1 MGLLPGGTRSRL
13 PESPVVLVTG
23 ASSGIGRAVATRL
36 AHDGGH
42 LVLVARS
49 TESLEDVARECKEAG
64 AASALVVP
72 TDVGDDEAVADCV
85 ARTLEEHGR
94 IDAVVSSAGVVAY
107 GRTEEIPAEVFDGV
121 VRTNLLGAANLA
133 RHVLPVMRSQR
144 RGSLVLV
151 GSVLGHIGAPTMT
164 PYVVSKWG
172 LRALA
177 RQLQLENRD
186 LDGVKIGHVA
196 PGGID
201 TPIYAQGASS
211 AGTEGSPPP
220 PTHSPEWVAHRIV
233 SMLDDPSKRAQIGL
247 GNNLLRLGFTALP
260 AVYDLVVGPAFRLVA
275 LDPTRAKE
283 PTEGNVLSP
292 SPEGN
297 RLHGDYDNVLQRLV
311 RRLVPTSG
319 TGQGGG
325 T

>member
-1 MGLLPGGTRSRL
+1 MRLFAGGARSGLPAS
-13 PESPVVLVTG
+13 SVVLVTG
-23 ASSGIGRAVATRL
+23 ASSGIGRAVAIRV

-42 LVLVARS
+42 VVLVARS
-49 TESLEDVARECKEAG
+49 AEPLEEVARECKEAG
-64 AASALVVP
+64 AASTLVVP
-72 TDVGDDEAVADCV
+72 TDVGNDEAVADCV

-94 IDAVVSSAGVVAY
+94 IDAVVNSAGVVAY

-121 VRTNLLGAANLA
+121 VRSNLIGSVNVA

-172 LRALA
+172 VRALA

-186 LDGVKIGHVA
+186 IDGVHIGHVA

-201 TPIYAQGASS
+201 TPIYAQAASID
-211 AGTEGSPPP
+211 GTQSGPPP
-220 PTHSPEWVAHRIV
+220 PAHSPEWVAHRIV
-233 SMLDDPSKRAQIGL
+233 STLDEPSKRAQIGI
-247 GNNLLRLGFTALP
+247 GNNLLRFGFNALP
-260 AVYDLVVGPAFRLVA
+260 AVYDVVVGPAFRLVA
-275 LDPTRAKE
+275 LDPTRPKA
-283 PTEGNVLSP
+283 PTDGNVLSP

-297 RLHGDYDNVLQRLV
+297 RLHGDYDNVVQRLV
-311 RRLVPTSG
+311 RRWVPMPRPRR
-319 TGQGGG
+319 GGG
-325 T
+325 A